1 VGGAGEGTLARI
13 FYPSSEKL
21 RFLLDSIHNR
31 EVALPDFQRDFV
43 WDPRATEELI
53 ESILQNYPAGSLLRI
68 KNKSGFFF
76 APREVAGA
84 PALDGHSPSYLVLD
98 GQQRLTSLYQALYG
112 TGNHRYF
119 MNLRGLLDGEDLD
132 DCVFYLRKRRA
143 KRRFGTIEKQAGELV
158 FPLEVVFGHS
168 DGFEEWLDRVLELRD
183 EDGET
188 GKELKQKLRD
198 LRKTWIQNIEDYEF
212 PVVTLA
218 EETEAEAVCTIF
230 ETLNRTGVKLS
241 VFDLLAAR
249 FWPEN
254 VRLRDLWDDAQSEYP
269 ILEEFEVDPYYILQ
283 AIAIFTAKAAPSC
296 KRGDVLKM
304 EVGQIQAGW
313 EPVVRGVADM
323 LQMLRDD
330 CGVVLPGWLPYNPIL
345 IPAGAVLAKHQS
357 ATGPQVGA
365 IRDKMKRWFWCTSFG
380 QVYENAPNSQ
390 AVKDVA
396 ELTTW
401 FAGGAEPES
410 VRNFSF
416 ESDVLLET
424 TVRQRALYRG
434 CIALILRSQARD
446 FHSGNRITASMV
458 LEKKIDDHHVFPRG
472 YLADSGE
479 DVTATLRDCVLNRT
493 LIDKETNIRIG
504 KKAPAVYLAEIEAE
518 LGADR
523 LDKVLQSHL
532 LPGGADSSLRE
543 GRFSD
548 FLDERQRRFAER
560 IEEVTK

>member
-1 VGGAGEGTLARI
+1 MARI

-53 ESILQNYPAGSLLRI
+53 ESILQNFPAGSLLRI

-84 PALDGHSPSYLVLD
+84 PVLDGHSPSYLVLD

-119 MNLRGLLDGEDLD
+119 VNLRGLLDADDLD

-143 KRRFGTIEKQAGELV
+143 KRRFGTIDKQASELV
-158 FPLEVVFGHS
+158 FPLEVLFGQPN
-168 DGFEEWLDRVLELRD
+168 GFEEWLDQVLDRRA
-183 EDGET
+183 EDGDSAR
-188 GKELKQKLRD
+188 ELKQKLRE
-198 LRKTWIQNIEDYEF
+198 LRTIWIQNIEDYEF

-218 EETEAEAVCTIF
+218 EETETEAVCTIF

-254 VRLRDLWDDAQSEYP
+254 VRLRDLWDDAQTEYP
-269 ILEEFEVDPYYILQ
+269 ILEEFDVDPYYILQ
-283 AIAIFTAKAAPSC
+283 AIAIFTAKGAPSC

-330 CGVVLPGWLPYNPIL
+330 CGVALPGWLPYNPIL
-345 IPAGAVLAKHQS
+345 IPAGAVFAKHEDAS
-357 ATGPQVGA
+357 GPQVGA
-365 IRDKMKRWFWCTSFG
+365 IRDKMKRWFWCSVFG
-380 QVYENAPNSQ
+380 LVYENAPNSQ

-396 ELTTW
+396 ELSSW
-401 FAGGAEPES
+401 FAGGVEPDS
-410 VRNFSF
+410 VRNFRF
-416 ESDVLLET
+416 EADILRET
-424 TVRQRALYRG
+424 TARQRALYRG
-434 CIALILRSQARD
+434 CIALILRSEARD
-446 FHSGNRITASMV
+446 FHSVNRITASMV

-479 DVTATLRDCVLNRT
+479 EVAATLRDCVLNRT

-504 KKAPAVYLAEIEAE
+504 KKAPAVYLGEIEAE
-518 LGADR
+518 LGAER
-523 LDKVLQSHL
+523 LDMVLESHL

-543 GRFSD
+543 GRFAD
-548 FLDERQRRFAER
+548 FLDERQRGFAER
-560 IEEVTK
+560 IKEVTK

>member
-1 VGGAGEGTLARI
+1 LARI

-254 VRLRDLWDDAQSEYP
+254 VRLRDLWDDAQTEYP

-518 LGADR
+518 LGAER
-523 LDKVLQSHL
+523 LDKVLESHL
-532 LPGGADSSLRE
+532 LPGGGDSSLRE

-548 FLDERQRRFAER
+548 FLDERQQRFAER
-560 IEEVTK
+560 IKEVTK